1 MGPGPRL
8 SRDPGIDIRAPRV
21 SPATAILFEKNCLKS
36 FTACHTIFGK
46 PNFYDTGERVNTG
59 PLSASLEDYLEA
71 IYHIVHD
78 KQAARAK
85 DIAQR
90 LGVNRSSVTGALHAL
105 SEKKLVHYTPY
116 DIVTLTPEG
125 ERVAEGI
132 AHRHDVL
139 RDFFTRVL
147 GVEETVAEENA
158 CRIEHAVSEDILDRL
173 AAFIDF
179 T

>member
-1 MGPGPRL
+1 M
-8 SRDPGIDIRAPRV
+8 
-21 SPATAILFEKNCLKS
+21 
-36 FTACHTIFGK
+36 
-46 PNFYDTGERVNTG
+46 NTG

-78 KQAARAK
+78 KRAARAK

-125 ERVAEGI
+125 ERVAGGI
-132 AHRHDVL
+132 AHRHEVL

-158 CRIEHAVSEDILDRL
+158 CRIEHAVSQDILDRL
-173 AAFIDF
+173 AGFIDF
-179 T
+179 IQVCPRIDIRWIANTGYFCHRPGSEETCERCIEGCLQRLRKSREKGGQDSH